1 MKLKLLSFL
10 PLFIFFGACYN
21 QEKNCDNFRTG
32 TFEFIT
38 EINGET
44 KVSTF
49 VRNENIEI
57 ETFEGKTDTASI
69 RWVNNCE
76 FILQKL
82 NPKNMAEQKAINMR
96 IISTDGDTC
105 LFEYGLVGDD
115 RKQRGTLR
123 KIAD

>member
-1 MKLKLLSFL
+1 MKIKFLSFL
-10 PLFIFFGACYN
+10 PLFIVFGACYN
-21 QEKNCDNFRTG
+21 QEKNCENFRTG

-49 VRNENIEI
+49 VRDESIEI

-115 RKQRGTLR
+115 KKQRGTLR

>member
-1 MKLKLLSFL
+1 MKIKFLNFL
-10 PLFIFFGACYN
+10 PLFIVFGSCYN
-21 QEKNCDNFRTG
+21 QEKNCENFKTG

-49 VRNENIEI
+49 IRNESIEI

-115 RKQRGTLR
+115 KKQRGTLR